1 MMKIPLAFFCD
12 SALAEPSGRVSALG
26 IFSFMQSPTFPFTLP
41 RVALVLTVQGNDSDV
56 GHHTV
61 QINNISA
68 NGSSIITPLK
78 CEFFIPDNIS
88 IVNII
93 INFQNLLLPA
103 PGEYVASIVVDNGL
117 LIENMSLSVRKIEQV
132 LCN

>member
-1 MMKIPLAFFCD
+1 MKTTLAFFCN

-26 IFSFMQSPTFPFTLP
+26 IFSSLQSPVFPFNLSQI
-41 RVALVLTVQGNDSDV
+41 ALVLAVQGNDSDV

-68 NGSSIITPLK
+68 NGSSIITPLR

-88 IVNII
+88 TINII
-93 INFQNLLLPA
+93 INFQNLLVPT
-103 PGEYVASIVVDNGL
+103 PGEYVANVVVDDGL
-117 LIENMSLSVRKIEQV
+117 LIENMSLSVRKIEQAI
-132 LCN
+132 CN